1 MPSMSKLTMS
11 AVTASARQ
19 LGNERDERVQ
29 EPMFLSALWFQVLW
43 VRPTGDCG
51 VDYTACLVTKQRAAV
66 PRVHSLT
73 SLTIMKC
80 TNWGF
85 LCAFFLFNG
94 TLGH

>member
-1 MPSMSKLTMS
+1 M
-11 AVTASARQ
+11 TALARQ
-19 LGNERDERVQ
+19 LENEGDERV
-29 EPMFLSALWFQVLW
+29 EETIFLSVLCFQVLW

-51 VDYTACLVTKQRAAV
+51 VDYTACVVTKQRTAM

-85 LCAFFLFNG
+85 FLCAFFLFNG